1 MDGAIIKNSVFSE
14 KDGED
19 PKNTKWKQEGVFK
32 WY

>member
-1 MDGAIIKNSVFSE
+1 MDDAIIKNLIFAE
-14 KDGED
+14 KERED